1 MGHLV
6 FRAFPES
13 ADCTGDTDGR
23 LYLAGV
29 MDIGYV
35 QFAAGGVLHLHHH
48 IGIDEEKDWGGW

>member
-1 MGHLV
+1 M
-6 FRAFPES
+6 
-13 ADCTGDTDGR
+13 GDTDGR